1 MAAFDTSRPADLTA
15 GRVSKFIS
23 TTFGAVVAW
32 NDARVTRNSLAKLS
46 ARELDDIGLVPGDI
60 DMIARKSLK
69 THRNC
74 SSLYLCGLK
83 SKTGEP
89 LDSIASGLLIHASVA
104 RSHIATGCTCR
115 GLRHVGTWL
124 YAIWDRIHKVRKT
137 HSACCAL
144 LELMPAF
151 AEHLADPPRS

>member
-60 DMIARKSLK
+60 DMIARKSL
-69 THRNC
+69 R
-74 SSLYLCGLK
+74 
-83 SKTGEP
+83 
-89 LDSIASGLLIHASVA
+89 
-104 RSHIATGCTCR
+104 
-115 GLRHVGTWL
+115 
-124 YAIWDRIHKVRKT
+124 
-137 HSACCAL
+137 
-144 LELMPAF
+144 
-151 AEHLADPPRS
+151 